1 MHAAQ
6 LQDHERVPQNTLCI
20 SAGFAAQYPSL
31 NHCSVL
37 QVYISLSA
45 KPLRINMSHRV
56 TFTGML
62 STCST
67 SEETLSFPFLIIL
80 ALAICACCFLMA
92 IFVVRVKEVCFDVE
106 PESDNDIEALRPY
119 DDDPSAHWVRPY
131 NDTGEK
137 EVLVVY
143 EKV

>member
-1 MHAAQ
+1 
-6 LQDHERVPQNTLCI
+6 
-20 SAGFAAQYPSL
+20 
-31 NHCSVL
+31 
-37 QVYISLSA
+37 
-45 KPLRINMSHRV
+45 MSHRV

-80 ALAICACCFLMA
+80 ALAICACCFLAICACCFLMA

-143 EKV
+143 EKERSGV

>member
-1 MHAAQ
+1 
-6 LQDHERVPQNTLCI
+6 
-20 SAGFAAQYPSL
+20 
-31 NHCSVL
+31 
-37 QVYISLSA
+37 
-45 KPLRINMSHRV
+45 MSHRV

-143 EKV
+143 EKERSGV